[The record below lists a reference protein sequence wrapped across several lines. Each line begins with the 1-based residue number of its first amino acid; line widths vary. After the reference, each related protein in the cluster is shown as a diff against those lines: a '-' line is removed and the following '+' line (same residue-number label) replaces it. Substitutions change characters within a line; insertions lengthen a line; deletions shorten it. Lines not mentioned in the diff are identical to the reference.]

1 MISLFFAL
9 IFLTIQT
16 TGDEIVRKART
27 KLGCSYK
34 YGASGPNQFDCS
46 GFTQWIHRQFGISI
60 PRTAAQQGKGGIESS
75 GNPGDIVCFGSP
87 TYHVGIYIG
96 NGECIH
102 APKPGDVV
110 KITKIKYFK
119 STYKFKK
126 YY

>member
-60 PRTAAQQGKGGIESS
+60 PRTAAQTI
-75 GNPGDIVCFGSP
+75 SP
-87 TYHVGIYIG
+87 KFY
-96 NGECIH
+96 NFW
-102 APKPGDVV
+102 K
-110 KITKIKYFK
+110 KI
-119 STYKFKK
+119 
-126 YY
+126 